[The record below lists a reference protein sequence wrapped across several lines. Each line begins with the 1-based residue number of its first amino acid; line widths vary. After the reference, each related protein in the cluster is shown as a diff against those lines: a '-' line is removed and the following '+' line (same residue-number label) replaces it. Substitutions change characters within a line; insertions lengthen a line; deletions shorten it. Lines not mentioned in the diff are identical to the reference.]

1 MLTTKLLQNSI
12 LIFGAWAKSHILL
25 QIWIGLSLL
34 IVGVSFAC
42 QGFWQVTVFSSIY
55 ALILIFVINLV
66 RNVTQEQ
73 TRSDLINSHIKKDT
87 KPSLKRSF
95 KARFIIRSKSV
106 MLPRRPTRE
115 VIWCGTLKLT
125 WKDFPTLATSLVKK
139 SRSKMCLQS
148 HMSRYH
154 RK

>member
-1 MLTTKLLQNSI
+1 MFSIVLINWLTYPNLAPSLIVWALADKI

-73 TRSDLINSHIKKDT
+73 TRSELINSHIKKDT
-87 KPSLKRSF
+87 KPSLKRSL
-95 KARFIIRSKSV
+95 KARFRIRSQSV
-106 MLPRRPTRE
+106 MLPRPTRGVGESFE
-115 VIWCGTLKLT
+115 VNL
-125 WKDFPTLATSLVKK
+125 
-139 SRSKMCLQS
+139 
-148 HMSRYH
+148 
-154 RK
+154 

>member
-1 MLTTKLLQNSI
+1 MSSLVLINWLTYPSLAPSLIVWALADKI

-42 QGFWQVTVFSSIY
+42 HRFWQVTVFSSIY

-66 RNVTQEQ
+66 QNVTQEQ
-73 TRSDLINSHIKKDT
+73 TRLKLINSHIKKDT
-87 KPSLKRSF
+87 KPSLKKSL
-95 KARFIIRSKSV
+95 KARFRIRSQSV

-115 VIWCGTLKLT
+115 VGESFEINVWFRKL
-125 WKDFPTLATSLVKK
+125 S
-139 SRSKMCLQS
+139 MI
-148 HMSRYH
+148 
-154 RK
+154 

>member
-1 MLTTKLLQNSI
+1 MSSIVLINWLTYPSLAPSLIVWALADKI
-12 LIFGAWAKSHILL
+12 LIFGAWAKM

-73 TRSDLINSHIKKDT
+73 TRSELINSHIKKET
-87 KPSLKRSF
+87 KPSLKRSLTATF
-95 KARFIIRSKSV
+95 RIRSKSV
-106 MLPRRPTRE
+106 TLPRRPTSGVGE
-115 VIWCGTLKLT
+115 SFEINV
-125 WKDFPTLATSLVKK
+125 
-139 SRSKMCLQS
+139 
-148 HMSRYH
+148 
-154 RK
+154 

>member
-1 MLTTKLLQNSI
+1 MSSIVLINWLTYPSMAPSLIIWALADKI
-12 LIFGAWAKSHILL
+12 LIFGAWAISHILL

-66 RNVTQEQ
+66 QNVTQEQ
-73 TRSDLINSHIKKDT
+73 TRLKLINFHIKKDT
-87 KPSLKRSF
+87 KPIHKKSL
-95 KARFIIRSKSV
+95 KARFRIRSQSV

-115 VIWCGTLKLT
+115 VDESFEI
-125 WKDFPTLATSLVKK
+125 KDTFQTTILISIT
-139 SRSKMCLQS
+139 
-148 HMSRYH
+148 
-154 RK
+154 